1 MRSYDTII
9 VGAGPS
15 GMTAALWCA
24 RGGQRVLLMDRCER
38 IGKKILVTGNGRCN
52 LTNRRQEPEC
62 YRGEDPEKIAGVLS
76 AFDLADTME
85 FFIDWVSLPE
95 IKMAMCIPITNRR
108 LPSGML
114 LRARFCPAKDWM
126 C

>member
-85 FFIDWVSLPE
+85 FFHRLGILTRDKDGYVLSL
-95 IKMAMCIPITNRR
+95 IHI
-108 LPSGML
+108 
-114 LRARFCPAKDWM
+114 
-126 C
+126 